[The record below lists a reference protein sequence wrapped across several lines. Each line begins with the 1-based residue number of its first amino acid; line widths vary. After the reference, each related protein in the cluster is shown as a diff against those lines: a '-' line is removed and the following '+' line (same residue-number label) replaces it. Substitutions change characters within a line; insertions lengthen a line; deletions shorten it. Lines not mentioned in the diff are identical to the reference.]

1 MDIYSKVTP
10 LTSNARV
17 KCKGI
22 LVQCISSS
30 PRPIE
35 IYTYGATFAG
45 QTSSQQITIPPDGIH
60 ILPIQVAGVS
70 FNSLHFPCMF
80 GLN

>member
-1 MDIYSKVTP
+1 MDIYSKLTP
-10 LTSNARV
+10 LVTDARV

-22 LVQCISSS
+22 LVQCISGS

-45 QTSSQQITIPPDGIH
+45 QTSAQQIYIPPDTIYV
-60 ILPIQVAGVS
+60 IPIQVAGVS
-70 FNSLHFPCMF
+70 FNSAQFPYMF

>member
-10 LTSNARV
+10 LTTNARV

-22 LVQCISSS
+22 LVQCISGT

-45 QTSSQQITIPPDGIH
+45 QTSAQRIDISPDTIHVI
-60 ILPIQVAGVS
+60 PIQVAGVS
-70 FNSLHFPCMF
+70 FNSDHFSCMF

>member
-1 MDIYSKVTP
+1 MDIYSKVTR

-22 LVQCISSS
+22 LVQHISNS

-45 QTSSQQITIPPDGIH
+45 QTSSQQITIPPDGIN
-60 ILPIQVAGVS
+60 IIPIQIAGVS
-70 FNSLHFPCMF
+70 FNSAVFPCMW

>member
-10 LTSNARV
+10 LTSNAQV

-22 LVQCISSS
+22 LVQCISGS
-30 PRPIE
+30 PRSI
-35 IYTYGATFAG
+35 ILYTYGATFAG
-45 QTSSQQITIPPDGIH
+45 QTSSQEITITPGSIH
-60 ILPIQVAGVS
+60 VIPIQVAGVS
-70 FNSLHFPCMF
+70 FNSTHFPSTW

>member
-1 MDIYSKVTP
+1 MDIYSTVTP
-10 LTSNARV
+10 LTTNARV

-22 LVQCISSS
+22 LVQCISGS

-45 QTSSQQITIPPDGIH
+45 QTNSQRIH
-60 ILPIQVAGVS
+60 IPAISTQVIPIQVAGVS
-70 FNSLHFPCMF
+70 FSSAFLTVW